1 MESNAKALNGKVLV
15 IDDEKE
21 LLELISFYLK
31 MNKYDVL
38 SASNAEDAL
47 ALVSDEVKLIVSD
60 ICMPKVNGLELYK
73 KITDKLGYAPKVL
86 FLSGFSDEA
95 EEKVAALGIPDIP
108 ILSKPIDFNKLI
120 NYIQLHS

>member
-1 MESNAKALNGKVLV
+1 MTADKKAINGKVLV

-38 SASNAEDAL
+38 SASTAEEAL
-47 ALVSDEVKLIVSD
+47 EQVSDEVKLIVSD

-73 KITDKLGYAPKVL
+73 KISEKLGYSPKVL

-108 ILSKPIDFNKLI
+108 VLSKPIDFNKLI